1 MLLFY
6 INKIPGELSPEKWYL
21 YTWNH
26 PRCYSYIRVIN
37 GVFHSTKK
45 KIIKVNSVWYSISLY
60 IKKEHYLV
68 ALRYEISLL
77 ALKNISRVGAAN
89 EWNIF
94 QHSRSTKNFV
104 SPRGHVIVHT
114 SQVCSKVLL
123 AKSLLITESLRTQ
136 WREAASHIKPTM
148 YHIRHLWRVKTYV
161 RKTINIK

>member
-21 YTWNH
+21 YTWND
-26 PRCYSYIRVIN
+26 PRCYSYIHVIN
-37 GVFHSTKK
+37 GVFHSKK
-45 KIIKVNSVWYSISLY
+45 KIIRVNSVWYSISLY

-68 ALRYEISLL
+68 ALRCEISLL

-114 SQVCSKVLL
+114 SQVMHKISTVPFISKALL
-123 AKSLLITESLRTQ
+123 AK
-136 WREAASHIKPTM
+136 A
-148 YHIRHLWRVKTYV
+148 Y
-161 RKTINIK
+161 